1 MVSECMKCGEQEV
14 SEEIGSFTVD
24 YGGKSGDIPDR
35 RMRCASC
42 GNMSYSG
49 NQISEHELAVAAK
62 ARELGGLLSAKD
74 LENTRKKYRLT
85 QREMEVLLGT
95 GSKTWIRWERGKVVQ
110 SKLADTVIR
119 QIASSPRVARDLM
132 MQAGIENPDALA
144 TVNRFDEE
152 ERRLLEAL
160 FREHMGNLSGI
171 NLQRLA
177 SDAVHAI
184 TEANH
189 QRLAEAI

>member
-1 MVSECMKCGEQEV
+1 MNCGEHAA
-14 SEEIGSFTVD
+14 SEEIGAFTVE

-35 RMRCASC
+35 RMRCGSC
-42 GNMSYSG
+42 GNISYSG
-49 NQISEHELAVAAK
+49 DQISEHELAVAAK

-85 QREMEVLLGT
+85 QREMEALLGT
-95 GSKTWIRWERGKVVQ
+95 GPKTWIRWERGKVVQ

-132 MQAGIENPDALA
+132 VQAGIENADALA
-144 TVNRFDEE
+144 TMERFDAE

-160 FREHMGNLSGI
+160 FRDLVGNIPGV

-177 SDAVHAI
+177 SEAVLAI
-184 TEANH
+184 NEANH
-189 QRLAEAI
+189 QCLAEAV